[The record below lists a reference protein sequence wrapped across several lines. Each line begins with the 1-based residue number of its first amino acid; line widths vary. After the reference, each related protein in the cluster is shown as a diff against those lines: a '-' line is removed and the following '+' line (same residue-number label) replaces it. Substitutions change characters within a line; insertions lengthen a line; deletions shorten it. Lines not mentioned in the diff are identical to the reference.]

1 MEGRGSHSGQREDE
15 QSVWNGHEQEMV
27 CVQGSGAEK
36 SYVDNVYKVEVHSD
50 FMGESTEVYYRVILK
65 TVFKV
70 SVMFQWV
77 MLACHQA

>member
-1 MEGRGSHSGQREDE
+1 
-15 QSVWNGHEQEMV
+15 MV

-36 SYVDNVYKVEVHSD
+36 SYADNEYRVEVHSD
-50 FMGESTEVYYRVILK
+50 FMGESTEVYYRAILK

-77 MLACHQA
+77 RLACHQA